1 MAASDNQYF
10 SLKDKRNKAAVD
22 IGCKVWHDSS
32 WLFGSDAISFC
43 IAVDSLFS
51 VLEPGHGTRDSSWE
65 WSWRDKVSLEL
76 VSLDESANG
85 DSLTRFCQFGCF
97 LEAWD
102 LKEEYVD
109 PNLKVWVH
117 PWISHTRRNVGSI
130 ECASNECCITWSL
143 VLHRKEHKAQVSTM
157 IDAQTMYTALVRCKI
172 DANQF

>member
-32 WLFGSDAISFC
+32 WLFVSDAISFC

-102 LKEEYVD
+102 LIKRRVRWSELESMSAS
-109 PNLKVWVH
+109 LKVQSSAPQMSAVLLE
-117 PWISHTRRNVGSI
+117 VL
-130 ECASNECCITWSL
+130 CCIERST
-143 VLHRKEHKAQVSTM
+143 KHK
-157 IDAQTMYTALVRCKI
+157 
-172 DANQF
+172 